1 MYRSKVIALDFS
13 QCKTVLRGQMGS
25 AYQEVQVN
33 LLILGKNA
41 YDVSKKSI
49 LSSGACKNKDTAFH
63 INSSTL

>member
-1 MYRSKVIALDFS
+1 
-13 QCKTVLRGQMGS
+13 MGS